1 MSPAD
6 SQHAV
11 EQLAASLQ
19 QLGQVLTNLAV
30 PYCCNNP
37 SCRTVSGPTE
47 QSTVG
52 GRSCICAGCLTA
64 RYCGRSCQR
73 LHWKQHKPACKA
85 LAACSAA
92 AAATTTAA
100 GAGDAAGDH

>member
-1 MSPAD
+1 
-6 SQHAV
+6 V
-11 EQLAASLQ
+11 EHLTLSLQ
-19 QLGQVLTNLAV
+19 QLGLILAKFAV

-92 AAATTTAA
+92 AAAATTAA
-100 GAGDAAGDH
+100 AEAGDAAGDHKDPHLVS